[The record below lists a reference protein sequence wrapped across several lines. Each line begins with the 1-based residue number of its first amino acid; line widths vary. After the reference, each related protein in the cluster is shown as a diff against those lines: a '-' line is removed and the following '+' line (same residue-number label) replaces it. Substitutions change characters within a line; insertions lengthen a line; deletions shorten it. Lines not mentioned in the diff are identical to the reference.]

1 MVLKK
6 QIIEENESLKI
17 TSICRFLMSVYAVS
31 ETKTFKSKSFCC
43 CCSHI
48 HENNRKAL
56 NAFPPP
62 CAIAFAEQMCWMQ
75 RRWLLEIS
83 LNCKPGAHSSILW
96 QYQYLHVYVE
106 SAWESPQFKQSA
118 RWQSI
123 TKPTGAEGSCQQLNL
138 PFRSRMLVFAIMEAS
153 EGEVKMCPN
162 GMKKKMITNEKK
174 DFGDLNNR

>member
-56 NAFPPP
+56 NAFPPL
-62 CAIAFAEQMCWMQ
+62 CNSFCRVDVLDA
-75 RRWLLEIS
+75 
-83 LNCKPGAHSSILW
+83 
-96 QYQYLHVYVE
+96 
-106 SAWESPQFKQSA
+106 
-118 RWQSI
+118 
-123 TKPTGAEGSCQQLNL
+123 T
-138 PFRSRMLVFAIMEAS
+138 
-153 EGEVKMCPN
+153 EVAP
-162 GMKKKMITNEKK
+162 
-174 DFGDLNNR
+174 